1 MHVYSVLAH
10 RGYAVSYY
18 RSQKCILVGKK
29 KKDLILHFY
38 IGQQTSLFSPLC
50 VSTPPLIT
58 TLTQA
63 AIYPYFL
70 VHFVLNI

>member
-38 IGQQTSLFSPLC
+38 IGQQTSLFSPLF

-58 TLTQA
+58 
-63 AIYPYFL
+63 
-70 VHFVLNI
+70 NIDTSCNISIFFGSLCS